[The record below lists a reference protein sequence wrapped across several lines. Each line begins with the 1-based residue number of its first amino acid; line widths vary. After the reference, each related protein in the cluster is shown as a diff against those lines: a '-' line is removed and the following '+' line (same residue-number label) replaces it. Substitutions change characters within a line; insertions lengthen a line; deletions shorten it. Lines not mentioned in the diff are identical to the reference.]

1 MNIAI
6 PNVRE
11 GLLSFD
17 FVKNLAQFYDISGLE
32 MTTKF
37 SHFSF
42 KSKLS
47 QTAHL
52 EGQNQKSK
60 TLTLYIENLPLPTY
74 LMMCL
79 EKPYLI

>member
-11 GLLSFD
+11 GLFSFD
-17 FVKNLAQFYDISGLE
+17 FVKNFAQFCDISGLE
-32 MTTKF
+32 MTTNF
-37 SHFSF
+37 AHFSF

-52 EGQNQKSK
+52 EGQNQ
-60 TLTLYIENLPLPTY
+60 
-74 LMMCL
+74 
-79 EKPYLI
+79 EK